1 MLADGDE
8 PLKDSQENE
17 RTLFMQIGTA
27 LTEQQSLSKEMSV
40 LQHNGDRK

>member
-17 RTLFMQIGTA
+17 RTLVMQIVTA
-27 LTEQQSLSKEMSV
+27 LAERQSLSKEMSV